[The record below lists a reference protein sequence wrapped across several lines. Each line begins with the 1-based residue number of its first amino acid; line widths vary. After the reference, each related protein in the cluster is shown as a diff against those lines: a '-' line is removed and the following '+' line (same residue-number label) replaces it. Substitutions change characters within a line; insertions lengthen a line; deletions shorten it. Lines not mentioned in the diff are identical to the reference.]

1 MLQTPRIFKPTTEDT
16 EKARNSLTALSQ
28 YDAILSTIM
37 VQITSDETAQSIM
50 LPNSISTLLT
60 DMLTAIAEGRGIVV
74 MDEETEL
81 TTVQAADILKVSR
94 PFLVGLL
101 EKGGL
106 PYRMVGSHRRVRL
119 QDVLDYKENSLKRS
133 RATLD
138 ELTAMAQEDG
148 LYDL

>member
-1 MLQTPRIFKPTTEDT
+1 
-16 EKARNSLTALSQ
+16 
-28 YDAILSTIM
+28 M
-37 VQITSDETAQSIM
+37 VQITSDETAQPIM

-60 DMLTAIAEGRGIVV
+60 DMLTAISEGRGIVV

-101 EKGGL
+101 EKGEI